1 MSKAKVMAIANHKG
15 GVAKTTTAATFG
27 AVLASMG
34 KKVLLVDLD
43 AQANLT
49 QALTAFE
56 PEMTIYDAFKD
67 GQRIDPVVI
76 NDNLHLIPSDEEF
89 ATIDLILPG
98 MMEREYRLKD
108 FLSFYMGDYD
118 YIFIDCP
125 PTLGL
130 LLQTALVAADG
141 LIIPTTAE
149 ALPYKGIKM
158 LMGSLQAVQKRLN
171 PQVKLLAFLVTRYNG
186 RKLNKAVQTYLHTYY
201 PDIVLKTV
209 IRENISIAEAPLEH
223 KSIIEYAPTSNGAQ
237 DYTAAV
243 KELLARMEG

>member
-15 GVAKTTTAATFG
+15 GVGKTTSTATFG

-34 KKVLLVDLD
+34 KKVMLVDLD

-49 QALTAFE
+49 QALTDVE
-56 PEMTIYDAFKD
+56 PEQTIYDAFKEAK
-67 GQRIDPVVI
+67 RIAPLII
-76 NDNLHLIPSDEEF
+76 NNNLHLIPSGEEF

-108 FLSFYMGDYD
+108 FLSSYMGEYD
-118 YIFIDCP
+118 FILIDCP

-149 ALPYKGIKM
+149 ALPYKGLKM

-171 PQVKLLAFLVTRYNG
+171 PSVKLLAILLTRYNG
-186 RKLNKAVQTYLHTYY
+186 RKLNKAVQDYLVSNY
-201 PDIVLKTV
+201 PDVVLKTV
-209 IRENISIAEAPLEH
+209 IRENIAVAEAPLAH
-223 KSIIEYAPTSNGAQ
+223 KSIIDYDPACNGSQ

-243 KELLARMEG
+243 KELLSRMG